1 MNFEQAMQFISSF
14 TKSGEPVKN
23 LDRISRLLNLVGNP
37 QKKLKFIHIAGTN
50 GKGSVA
56 EYLTNILIESGYQ
69 TGTLT
74 SPYIRHYQ
82 DRIRINGQDIPEEA
96 LCKLC
101 EQVKSV
107 VTEKSFSQFEIT
119 MTIAFLYFVEKQVD
133 IVVLETGIGGLLDA
147 TNIIEKP
154 LASVLTSV
162 SKDHMEIL
170 GDTIEKIAYQK
181 AGIIKNGCPAV
192 ISLDNK
198 GEKIFRKTA
207 DEKHCQVFQPERKA
221 VFIYDTALTG
231 NEFFYHGICY
241 HTKMG
246 GTHQIENAVTVIE
259 TVNVLKKQNFNIPE
273 EAVHEGLYKTIVPA
287 RIQILQEHPLVILDG
302 GHNPDGTKALSD
314 LLKED
319 IGREDCIGIC
329 GMTGTKD
336 AESAVKHL
344 SSVFLKVFCVDGFT
358 QNALPK
364 EKLAQIFRNHHA
376 DAEEIKLEN
385 ALSEAL
391 KLAENSEN
399 PVVICGSLYLAS
411 WYLNQRG

>member
-37 QKKLKFIHIAGTN
+37 QEKLKFIHIAGTN

-56 EYLTNILIESGYQ
+56 EYLTNILVKSGYQ

-96 LCKLC
+96 ICKLC
-101 EQVKSV
+101 EQVKAV
-107 VTEKSFSQFEIT
+107 ITEKSFSQFEIT

-147 TNIIEKP
+147 TNVIESP
-154 LASVLTSV
+154 LVSVLTSV

-181 AGIIKNGCPAV
+181 AGIIKQDCPVV
-192 ISLDNK
+192 ISLENK
-198 GEKIFRKTA
+198 GEKMFRKTA
-207 DEKHCQVFQPERKA
+207 KEKNCQVFQPKKEK
-221 VFIYDTALTG
+221 ISYKEIALTG
-231 NEFFYHGICY
+231 NAFFYYDILY

-246 GTHQIENAVTVIE
+246 GEHQVDNAVTVIE
-259 TVNVLKKQNFNIPE
+259 TVQVLKQQGFDIPK
-273 EAVHEGLYKTIVPA
+273 EAVYQGLYETTVPA
-287 RIQILQEHPLVILDG
+287 RIQILQKNPLVILDG
-302 GHNPDGTKALSD
+302 GHNAGGTEALAH

-319 IGREDCIGIC
+319 IRRNDCIGIC
-329 GMTGTKD
+329 GMTSTKD
-336 AESAVKHL
+336 ADTAAKNL
-344 SSVFLKVFCVDGFT
+344 SEVFLKVFCTDEFT
-358 QNALPK
+358 PNALPK
-364 EKLAQIFRNHHA
+364 EKLAEAFRNHHA
-376 DAEEIKLEN
+376 DAEPVKLEN

-391 KLAENSEN
+391 KSAENSGS

-411 WYLNQRG
+411 WYLKQR

>member
-56 EYLTNILIESGYQ
+56 EYLTNILIESGYK

-107 VTEKSFSQFEIT
+107 VTEQSFSQFEIT

-147 TNIIEKP
+147 TNIIEHP
-154 LASVLTSV
+154 LASVLTSI

-181 AGIIKNGCPAV
+181 AGIIKEGCPVV
-192 ISLDNK
+192 ISLENK

-207 DEKHCQVFQPERKA
+207 DEKHCQVFQPERRA
-221 VFIYDTALTG
+221 VFIYDTSLMG
-231 NEFFYHGICY
+231 NEFFYHDICY

-246 GTHQIENAVTVIE
+246 GEHQVDNAVTVLE
-259 TVNVLKKQNFNIPE
+259 TVNVLREKKFKIPE
-273 EAVHEGLYKTIVPA
+273 EAVYEGLYKTIVPA

-336 AESAVKHL
+336 AESAVKNL
-344 SSVFLKVFCVDGFT
+344 SSVFLKVFCADGFIP
-358 QNALPK
+358 NALPK
-364 EKLAQIFRNHHA
+364 EKLAEIFRNHHV
-376 DAEEIKLEN
+376 DAEPIELQN